1 MKIMKYTLWATV
13 GLSLLFASCESILD
27 INPKDRL
34 TTKDYF
40 TNEEQLQLYSN
51 QFYSNNFPGDGDIYK
66 DNADVL
72 IVSPLDD
79 EVSGQRV
86 IPETGGGWSW
96 SALRS
101 IKRIILRMKSNYNYT
116 VINSIRITSRVMA
129 IFTRIMLMC

>member
-34 TTKDYF
+34 TTKDY
-40 TNEEQLQLYSN
+40 
-51 QFYSNNFPGDGDIYK
+51 
-66 DNADVL
+66 
-72 IVSPLDD
+72 
-79 EVSGQRV
+79 
-86 IPETGGGWSW
+86 
-96 SALRS
+96 
-101 IKRIILRMKSNYNYT
+101 LRMKSNYNYT

>member
-51 QFYSNNFPGDGDIYK
+51 QFYSNNFPGDGDIYR
-66 DNADVL
+66 DDADML
-72 IVSPLDD
+72 IVSPLSD
-79 EVSGQRV
+79 EVSVQRGRQRNGPHHRV
-86 IPETGGGWSW
+86 LHGRGAGLPE
-96 SALRS
+96 
-101 IKRIILRMKSNYNYT
+101 
-116 VINSIRITSRVMA
+116 VMNHE
-129 IFTRIMLMC
+129 

>member
-51 QFYSNNFPGDGDIYK
+51 QFYSNNFPGDGDIYR
-66 DNADVL
+66 DNADML
-72 IVSPLDD
+72 IVSPL
-79 EVSGQRV
+79 EWAACHSGNR
-86 IPETGGGWSW
+86 W
-96 SALRS
+96 
-101 IKRIILRMKSNYNYT
+101 RMELECAAFN
-116 VINSIRITSRVMA
+116 
-129 IFTRIMLMC
+129 

>member
-51 QFYSNNFPGDGDIYK
+51 QFYSNNFPGDGDIYR
-66 DNADVL
+66 DDADML
-72 IVSPLDD
+72 IVSPLSD

-86 IPETGGGWSW
+86 IPDFRKY
-96 SALRS
+96 L
-101 IKRIILRMKSNYNYT
+101 
-116 VINSIRITSRVMA
+116 
-129 IFTRIMLMC
+129 

>member
-96 SALRS
+96 SALRETVKTRKCATNMKPWHASSALIS
-101 IKRIILRMKSNYNYT
+101 ILKR
-116 VINSIRITSRVMA
+116 
-129 IFTRIMLMC
+129 

>member
-86 IPETGGGWSW
+86 IPETVEDGVGVHCDQLIFYWIIWETVKTRKCATNMKPWHAS
-96 SALRS
+96 SALIS
-101 IKRIILRMKSNYNYT
+101 ILKR
-116 VINSIRITSRVMA
+116 
-129 IFTRIMLMC
+129 

>member
-51 QFYSNNFPGDGDIYK
+51 QFYSNNFPGDGDIYR
-66 DNADVL
+66 DDADML
-72 IVSPLDD
+72 IVSPL
-79 EVSGQRV
+79 ERRSERATCHSGN
-86 IPETGGGWSW
+86 GW
-96 SALRS
+96 
-101 IKRIILRMKSNYNYT
+101 RMELECT
-116 VINSIRITSRVMA
+116 AIN
-129 IFTRIMLMC
+129 

>member
-40 TNEEQLQLYSN
+40 TNEEQLRLYSN
-51 QFYSNNFPGDGDIYK
+51 QF
-66 DNADVL
+66 
-72 IVSPLDD
+72 
-79 EVSGQRV
+79 
-86 IPETGGGWSW
+86 
-96 SALRS
+96 
-101 IKRIILRMKSNYNYT
+101 
-116 VINSIRITSRVMA
+116 IRITSRVMA

>member
-51 QFYSNNFPGDGDIYK
+51 QFYSNNFPGDGDIYR
-66 DNADVL
+66 DDADML
-72 IVSPLDD
+72 IVSPLSD

-86 IPETGGGWSW
+86 IPETRVEDGVGVHCDQLIFYW
-96 SALRS
+96 
-101 IKRIILRMKSNYNYT
+101 IIWET
-116 VINSIRITSRVMA
+116 VK
-129 IFTRIMLMC
+129 TRKCATNMSPGTLLPCLFLF